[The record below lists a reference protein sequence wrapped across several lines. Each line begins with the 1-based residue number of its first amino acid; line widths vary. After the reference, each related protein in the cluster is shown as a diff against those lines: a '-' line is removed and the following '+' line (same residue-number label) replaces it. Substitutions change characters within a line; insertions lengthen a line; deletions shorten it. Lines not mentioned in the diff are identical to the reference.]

1 MLAVGYGESTGWK
14 PVLRVGPED
23 SLAKIPSEPRRS
35 RRAGPCLEMSR
46 NVSLWPSVSTN
57 THRQNEPTA
66 TANRR
71 AGSELLRL
79 LRRRKQLSPQIAA
92 ENVGHVRLSEQPA
105 DRVDSQPRLGL
116 EVVWEIQPENQLP
129 RPDLRGQLL
138 EAVVA

>member
-1 MLAVGYGESTGWK
+1 MLAAYRESMGWK

-23 SLAKIPSEPRRS
+23 GLAKIPSEPRRS
-35 RRAGPCLEMSR
+35 RRDRPCLEMSR

-105 DRVDSQPRLGL
+105 DRVDSQPRFFF
-116 EVVWEIQPENQLP
+116 EVVREIQPENQ
-129 RPDLRGQLL
+129 
-138 EAVVA
+138 